1 MEEEKKT
8 PQASE
13 SNPNGNEEV
22 TNSDLDDEN
31 HQEEKDPK
39 EGDGGEGSADDGSQ
53 KTDEEGKKPNPQ
65 KQSRE
70 LDAKF
75 AEERRKR
82 KEREEAQKKKHD
94 EEVANKALFDYK
106 SKQVTQDELNELG
119 LSKVEDEE
127 QMFLVES
134 LRKAKSDGAENPVA
148 SAYQSLFKKNSEEK
162 ATKKAE
168 EEAKEAARKK
178 REATVAEDQKNF
190 KAKFGKSTADA
201 MKEEEFMSLFG
212 AALDPDKGNFTELYS
227 GYSEMKK
234 KQSEEGKRKGSFTPG
249 SNGNGGG
256 NEQGNKP
263 RTREEFEKY
272 WAEKY
277 NS

>member
-8 PQASE
+8 PQTSE
-13 SNPNGNEEV
+13 PNPNGENNEVDE
-22 TNSDLDDEN
+22 SDLD
-31 HQEEKDPK
+31 EEGQSASNPEAGDNGKKPEGEDPK
-39 EGDGGEGSADDGSQ
+39 EPE
-53 KTDEEGKKPNPQ
+53 EEGKKPNPQ

-106 SKQVTQDELNELG
+106 SSQVTKDELNELG

-134 LRKAKSDGAENPVA
+134 LRKAKSDGVENPVA

-178 REATVAEDQKNF
+178 REATVAEDQRNF

-201 MKEEEFMSLFG
+201 MKEEEFMNLFG